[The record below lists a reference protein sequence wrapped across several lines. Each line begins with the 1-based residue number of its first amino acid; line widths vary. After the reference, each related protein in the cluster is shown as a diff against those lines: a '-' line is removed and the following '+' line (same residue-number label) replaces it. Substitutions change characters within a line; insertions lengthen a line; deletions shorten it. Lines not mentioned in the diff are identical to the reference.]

1 VNTICIVVA
10 TRKLTSVTYSAVG
23 YAQLP
28 PACWALAGRW
38 EYFLLQVSSRL
49 WLAVWETR
57 KLGTATAIVVR
68 LDKVKNI
75 LLLSFLSSILG

>member
-1 VNTICIVVA
+1 MHLRCDAQVN
-10 TRKLTSVTYSAVG
+10 VG
-23 YAQLP
+23 YLLGSWIRP
-28 PACWALAGRW
+28 ITSGRLAGSW

-75 LLLSFLSSILG
+75 LLLSFLSIILG